1 MTDPRITFPRAPD
14 SSRHFKRYEDFILSR
29 PTRDLRKG
37 PGFHVHHIVPRCMKG
52 GDEKSNLIKLTY
64 REHYLAHC
72 LLALAFF
79 SDRKLGKALNFFRE
93 EAKTSR
99 VYETLVYHGHTEE
112 SKAKIRAAKL
122 GKPLKRKVP
131 MSDQERWE
139 RAERCRNREWSDE
152 SRQKLRESALNNPT
166 IEHALKVANR
176 PDRDR
181 TGIKNS
187 RSDKDVWSNVEAL
200 YKAWVENEKCGAR
213 RLHRITRIGN
223 TWQSLKI
230 IVKKFQEDDK
240 IV

>member
-37 PGFHVHHIVPRCMKG
+37 PGFHVHHIVPRCMDG

-93 EAKTSR
+93 EARTSR
-99 VYETLVYHGHTEE
+99 VYEILICHERE
-112 SKAKIRAAKL
+112 
-122 GKPLKRKVP
+122 

-152 SRQKLRESALNNPT
+152 SRQKLRESALSNPT
-166 IEHALKVANR
+166 IHHALKVANR

-187 RSDKDVWSNVEAL
+187 RSDKEAWSNLETLHKVWL
-200 YKAWVENEKCGAR
+200 ENGKCGAK
-213 RLHRITRIGN
+213 RLYSLTKIGN
-223 TWQSLKI
+223 TWQSLKT
-230 IVKKFQEDDK
+230 IVQRFREDDD

>member
-37 PGFHVHHIVPRCMKG
+37 PGFHVHHIVPRCMDG

-93 EAKTSR
+93 EARTSR
-99 VYETLVYHGHTEE
+99 VYEILICHERE
-112 SKAKIRAAKL
+112 
-122 GKPLKRKVP
+122 

-152 SRQKLRESALNNPT
+152 SRQKLRESALSNPT
-166 IEHALKVANR
+166 IHHALQVANR

-187 RSDKDVWSNVEAL
+187 RSDREAWSNLETLHKVWL
-200 YKAWVENEKCGAR
+200 ENGKCGAK
-213 RLHRITRIGN
+213 RLYSLTKIGN
-223 TWQSLKI
+223 TWQSLKT
-230 IVKKFQEDDK
+230 IVQRFREDDD